1 MFKNNKDNDNKSFI
15 IQNIFLSS
23 ILAIFVVMFICVL
36 LIKGYPN
43 KSELIYENCTFIRYE
58 YEKNIGTHGSSKKCL
73 IYVNE
78 YETPL
83 EIDNIVVNEINANVL
98 NSIKSGDEIVVSIQY
113 DHDKYNLYSMA
124 YKERFVLSYDDYLTR
139 HTKNNRIGIVVTS
152 IMIAITASLLIF
164 GIIYYKKTGKII
176 MLL

>member
-58 YEKNIGTHGSSKKCL
+58 YVKKYVSPGISEKYL

-83 EIDNIVVNEINANVL
+83 EIDNIVFNEINANVL

-113 DHDKYNLYSMA
+113 DHDKNNLYSMA
-124 YKERFVLSYDDYLTR
+124 YKEKNVLSYDDYLTR
-139 HTKNNRIGIVVTS
+139 HTKNNRFGIVVTS
-152 IMIAITASLLIF
+152 IMIAITASLLVF
-164 GIIYYKKTGKII
+164 GIIYYKKTGKTI
-176 MLL
+176 ML